1 MDKRDWSTLD
11 AIAVAQGT
19 QLPGGGVAVAKKRK
33 CGKCG
38 EIGHNARTCGQDDKP
53 IVQRP
58 APKVALST
66 GYEPPKD
73 VASSPCK
80 ISRPA
85 PQYSAAERKH
95 RIREGKE
102 LVEAHRLIIYAR
114 LERWLLD
121 KHQIIA
127 RRVPGVED
135 LKTGTQMVFVETQPS
150 SWGGPVPIKYYR
162 GKIKK
167 FDKKAGR
174 IFFKYQRDTA
184 SYNTDLDMV
193 LNLKVPGRS
202 RYFLLFDGKST
213 K

>member
-1 MDKRDWSTLD
+1 MDKRDWGTLN
-11 AIAVAQGT
+11 AIAKEQGT
-19 QLPGGGVAVAKKRK
+19 TLPGGGVAVAKKQRK

-38 EIGHNARTCGQDDKP
+38 EIGHNARTCGEDDKP
-53 IVQRP
+53 LVQRP
-58 APKVALST
+58 AVVAAT
-66 GYEPPKD
+66 DAP
-73 VASSPCK
+73 SPLPEK
-80 ISRPA
+80 IKQVEHPA

-95 RIREGKE
+95 RTQEGKE

-114 LERWLLD
+114 IERWLLD

-127 RRVPGVED
+127 RRVPGVDD
-135 LKTGTQMVFVETQPS
+135 LKNGAQMVFVETKPT
-150 SWGGPVPIKYYR
+150 SWGGREPTKHYR

-184 SYNTDLDMV
+184 SYNTDIDMV

-202 RYFLLFDGKST
+202 RYFLLFDGKSA

>member
-1 MDKRDWSTLD
+1 MDKRDWKTLD
-11 AIAVAQGT
+11 AIAKAQGT
-19 QLPGGGVAVAKKRK
+19 ELPGGGVAVAKKRK

-38 EIGHNARTCGQDDKP
+38 EVGHNARTCGKDDEP
-53 IVQRP
+53 VVQRP
-58 APKVALST
+58 APKAST
-66 GYEPPKD
+66 TYAPPKNT
-73 VASSPCK
+73 ASSPCK

-85 PQYSAAERKH
+85 PQYSPAERKH

-114 LERWLLD
+114 IERWLLE
-121 KHQIIA
+121 KHQVIA

-135 LKTGTQMVFVETQPS
+135 LKTGTQMIFVETQPS
-150 SWGGPVPIKYYR
+150 HGCVEPVKHYR
-162 GKIKK
+162 GKVKK

-184 SYNTDLDMV
+184 AYNTDIDMV

-202 RYFLLFDGKST
+202 RYFLLFDGKSA